1 MNYSPESAFL
11 SKEEIIA
18 LQEQKLQETIAY
30 LNQYSPF
37 YKEFF
42 SKARFNPSGI
52 KTMEDLSVIPVT
64 IKEDLQQRNDDFYA
78 YPAIRLLNTVLHP
91 VLWAIRSPSCLL
103 KMTWHV

>member
-11 SKEEIIA
+11 SKEEIVA
-18 LQEQKLQETIAY
+18 MQEKKLQETIAY

-64 IKEDLQQRNDDFYA
+64 IKEDLQQRNEDFYV
-78 YPAIRLLNTVLHP
+78 YPAIRSLNTALLPAH
-91 VLWAIRSPSCLL
+91 WAIR
-103 KMTWHV
+103 